1 MSPRKQPDG
10 KPLVIVESPAKARTI
25 ARYLGADYAIE
36 ASIGHVRDLP
46 ASADQIPPE
55 AKQHKWARLG
65 IDVEHDFK
73 PLYIV
78 PEDKRPQIK
87 KLKKLVQHAP
97 VVYLATDE
105 DREGESISWH
115 LVQVLEPEGEVRRLV
130 FHEITKSA
138 IQNALQNPRDIDQN
152 LVEAQ
157 ETRRLVDRLFGYEV
171 SPLLWK
177 KIKPRLS
184 AGRVQSVAVRLVVER
199 ERERIRFRAAS
210 FWDLKGQFEPKGGAA
225 FDAALISVGGRRVAT
240 GKDFDP
246 STGRLSEAASDRL
259 HLDEAAARA
268 LVARL
273 QGKPA
278 SVESVEQKPYT
289 ERPQPPFTTSTLQQE
304 AGRKLGFA
312 AKRAMRAAQR
322 LYEGGHITYMRTDST
337 ELSSEALD
345 AARNLIRTTYGA
357 EHLPSEP
364 RAYRTKVRNAQE
376 AHEAIRPAGSSF
388 THPDQLGGEMGSDE
402 QRVYELIWKRT
413 VACQMKDAHGQRT
426 TLVLAL
432 GDARFQATGRTVEYP
447 GFRLAYVERGEDGE
461 GAESEADRI
470 LPKVARGDALAV
482 RELEAEGHS
491 TRPPAR
497 LTEAS
502 LVAELEA
509 RGIGRP
515 STYASIIDTILQRD
529 YCFKKGSALVPT
541 LTAFA
546 VLQVLDGPQ
555 LDWLVDYTFTARMED
570 DLDEISNGRKA
581 RLDYLRSF
589 YVGNGRPGLRE
600 RLSAA
605 EKSIDPRSVCTIQ
618 DFELGEYEGS
628 PIEVRVGRYGPFL
641 ACGDLSAT
649 LPDSLAPDELDAAKA
664 HELLGQAAAGPR
676 VLGKD
681 AGGLSVMVKTGRF
694 GPYFQLGTLEE
705 LGEKKKPKMVS
716 LLARMSPDSA
726 TLEDALAM
734 LALPRE
740 LGELTLPEGEPG
752 AGETHRVLAHLG
764 RFGPFLKCGPATRS
778 IPSGEDVL
786 SIGLDRARELF
797 AEPKRGGRGA
807 RSAPTVLKEL
817 GAHPVSG
824 AALRVL
830 DGRYGPYITDG
841 NVNAT
846 LPKDQP
852 AAEVTLQR
860 AVELIDAKA
869 SQQPR
874 KGARRGARKSPA
886 ATDGAKKPAKVA
898 RTAAQGR
905 ATPAATSRARKSDG
919 SGKS

>member
-1 MSPRKQPDG
+1 MSPRKLPDG

-25 ARYLGADYAIE
+25 ARFLGADYAIE

-46 ASADQIPPE
+46 ASADQIPAE
-55 AKQHKWARLG
+55 ARQYKWARLG

-87 KLKKLVQHAP
+87 KLKKLVQQAP

-115 LVQVLEPEGEVRRLV
+115 LVQVLEPAGEVRRLV
-130 FHEITKSA
+130 FHEITKAA
-138 IQNALQNPRDIDQN
+138 ILKALDNPREIDQN

-199 ERERIRFRAAS
+199 ERERLRFRTAS
-210 FWDLKGQFEPKGGAA
+210 FWDLSGQFEPAGGPA
-225 FDAALISVGGRRVAT
+225 FEATLFSVGGRRVAT
-240 GKDFDP
+240 GKDFDA
-246 STGRLSEAASDRL
+246 STGRLSDAASDRL

-273 QGKPA
+273 QGKSA

-289 ERPQPPFTTSTLQQE
+289 ERPQPPFTTSTMQQE

-322 LYEGGHITYMRTDST
+322 LYEAGYITYMRTDST
-337 ELSSEALD
+337 ELSTEALD
-345 AARNLIRTTYGA
+345 AARNLIRTSYGSQ
-357 EHLPSEP
+357 HLPSEP
-364 RAYRTKVRNAQE
+364 RTYRTKVRNAQE
-376 AHEAIRPAGSSF
+376 AHEAIRPAGASF
-388 THPDQLGGEMGSDE
+388 THPDQVGGDMGEDE
-402 QRVYELIWKRT
+402 RRLYELIWKRT

-426 TLVLAL
+426 TLGVAL
-432 GDARFQATGRTVEYP
+432 GDARFQASGRTVEYP
-447 GFRLAYVERGEDGE
+447 GFRLAYVERGEEGE
-461 GAESEADRI
+461 GEASDADRI
-470 LPKVARGDALAV
+470 LPTVARGTALSV
-482 RELEAEGHS
+482 RDLEAEGHS

-502 LVAELEA
+502 LVAEMEA

-555 LDWLVDYTFTARMED
+555 LDWLVDYAFTARMED

-589 YVGNGRPGLRE
+589 YLGNGRPGLRE
-600 RLSAA
+600 RLTAA
-605 EKSIDPRSVCTIQ
+605 EKSIDPRSVCTIH

-664 HELLGQAAAGPR
+664 RELLGAAAAGPR

-681 AGGLSVMVKTGRF
+681 PASGHSVMVKTGRF
-694 GPYFQLGTLEE
+694 GPYFQLGTVEE

-734 LALPRE
+734 LALPRD
-740 LGELTLPEGEPG
+740 LGSLTLPEGEPG
-752 AGETHRVLAHLG
+752 AGETHPVLAHLG

-786 SIGLDRARELF
+786 SIQLERARALF

-807 RSAPTVLKEL
+807 RSQPTLLKDL

-824 AALRVL
+824 ATLRVL
-830 DGRYGPYITDG
+830 DGRYGPYVTDG

-852 AAEVTLQR
+852 AADLTLQR

-869 SQQPR
+869 SQSPR
-874 KGARRGARKSPA
+874 KGAKRGARNAAAPAGAAKKA
-886 ATDGAKKPAKVA
+886 ATKAAKPRAAKAKKPA
-898 RTAAQGR
+898 G
-905 ATPAATSRARKSDG
+905 
-919 SGKS
+919 